1 MPDEPEALGLLALM
15 LLHDSRRWTR
25 LDDEGVIVLLEDQ
38 DRSQWD
44 EAEIEEGRALVQS
57 ALRRRRPGRYQLQA
71 AIAACHTGETSDWPQ
86 IVLLYDQ
93 LLRLQPSPVVELN
106 RAVAVAMVDGPE
118 SGLAQVDRIDG
129 LDAYLHYHST
139 RGSLLEKLGRDDE
152 ARSAYERA
160 LELGPAETERAFL
173 ELKLS
178 SG

>member
-1 MPDEPEALGLLALM
+1 
-15 LLHDSRRWTR
+15 
-25 LDDEGVIVLLEDQ
+25 
-38 DRSQWD
+38 
-44 EAEIEEGRALVQS
+44 
-57 ALRRRRPGRYQLQA
+57 
-71 AIAACHTGETSDWPQ
+71 
-86 IVLLYDQ
+86 
-93 LLRLQPSPVVELN
+93 
-106 RAVAVAMVDGPE
+106 MVDGPE

-178 SG
+178 SE